1 MIISPRIL
9 KAMVFGANDG
19 IVTTFA
25 VVAGV
30 AGAKLSVS
38 VVLIMGAANLLAD
51 GLSMGLGDYLG
62 AKSELRLERLTNKN
76 KKVMGIWHTGVVTF
90 VSFLVAGSMPLFP
103 YYMKW
108 LGVSLGENDFVIS
121 IVTTLGTLFVVG
133 SARSLVTRDN
143 WLRNGMEMLMI
154 GSLAAGVA
162 LRVGAWIRGVV

>member
-1 MIISPRIL
+1 MISPRIL

-30 AGAKLSVS
+30 AGAKLSVTI
-38 VVLIMGAANLLAD
+38 VLIMGIANLMAD

-62 AKSELRLERLTNKN
+62 AKSELRLERLTNRR
-76 KKVMGIWHTGVVTF
+76 KKVKGICHTGVVTF
-90 VSFLVAGSMPLFP
+90 VAFLIAGSMPLLP

-108 LGVSLGENDFVIS
+108 LGVNLGGNDFLIS
-121 IVTTLGTLFVVG
+121 IVATLGTLFLVG

-143 WLRNGMEMLMI
+143 WLRNGVEMLAI

-162 LRVGAWIRGVV
+162 YGVGAWIKMFL